1 MTVFFSFITS
11 KYNFQDKK
19 KVMIPLWDA
28 FEQIFFRC
36 VEQALCRRAVL
47 MRTVR
52 IAREEQASTTH
63 HGCPHSCPGRT
74 PDSLTEGDDW
84 PHNLY
89 YGTAWSQVPSSQ
101 TLVTATLSFPMAVLE
116 GSHKTLVVT
125 CGQGMSD
132 AEALLQNSGHRAIL
146 KPYHPVLISLLPV
159 MCPHISKVSRQ
170 TPDNPLLLRCA

>member
-1 MTVFFSFITS
+1 MWLFFFFHNQQIQFSR
-11 KYNFQDKK
+11 QK

-28 FEQIFFRC
+28 CEQIFFRC

-101 TLVTATLSFPMAVLE
+101 TLVTATLSFPMAVHQSEFWQSSLE
-116 GSHKTLVVT
+116 NTVSTGKLGGGTT
-125 CGQGMSD
+125 
-132 AEALLQNSGHRAIL
+132 QNCRAIF
-146 KPYHPVLISLLPV
+146 VLSPIQDF
-159 MCPHISKVSRQ
+159 KTKQ
-170 TPDNPLLLRCA
+170 NDQQE